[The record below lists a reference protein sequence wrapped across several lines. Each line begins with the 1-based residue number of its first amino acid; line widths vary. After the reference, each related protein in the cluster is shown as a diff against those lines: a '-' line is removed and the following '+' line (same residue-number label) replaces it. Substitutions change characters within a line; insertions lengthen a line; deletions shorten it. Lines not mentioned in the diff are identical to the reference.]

1 MSFRTALSGLNAAQ
15 TELNVTGNNIAN
27 ANTTGFKGS
36 RTEFVDVY
44 AASFLGV
51 SKATPGSGVRVS
63 SIAQDFSQGNI
74 SISSNN
80 LDMAVNGSGFFVLSD
95 NGSSVYSR
103 AGNFHLDRD
112 GYVVNSQ
119 NAKLQAYPS
128 STAGNYDTGVLAD
141 LKLLTAE
148 GVPSATTTL
157 TVGVNL
163 PASADQPV
171 AAFSANNPD
180 TYNASSSTVVYD
192 SLGSPHTTTMY
203 FRKDETTPPG
213 VNLWNTYVYTDG
225 TLVTSG
231 GASPVRLSFNSD
243 GTLATPQPIAF
254 NNYVP
259 TNGANPIAQSIN
271 FTATTQF
278 GSPFSVSSL
287 SQNGYSTGRLSGV
300 TIDGDGV
307 VSARYTNGQS
317 TTLGKVAMANF
328 ANNNGLNQLGNTNWG
343 ETYSSGDRILGEA
356 GRGTF
361 GLLQSGAQES
371 SNVDVAE
378 QLVGLIT
385 AQRNYQANAQVIST
399 ENQVSQTIINIR

>member
-15 TELNVTGNNIAN
+15 TDLNVTGNNIAN
-27 ANTTGFKGS
+27 SNTTGFKSS

-51 SKATPGSGVRVS
+51 SAATAGSGVRVS

-74 SISSNN
+74 AISANN
-80 LDMAVNGSGFFVLSD
+80 LDMAINGDGFFVLSD
-95 NGSSVYSR
+95 SGNDVYTR
-103 AGNFHLDRD
+103 AGNFHVDRD

-119 NAKLQAYPS
+119 DAKLQVYPA
-128 STAGNYDTGVLAD
+128 STAGNYDTGVLTD

-157 TVGVNL
+157 TVGLNL
-163 PASADQPV
+163 PASATEP
-171 AAFSANNPD
+171 ALPFAANNPD
-180 TYNASSSTVVYD
+180 TFNASSSTVIYD
-192 SLGSPHTTTMY
+192 SLGSSHTSTLY

-213 VNLWNTYVYTDG
+213 VNLWNAYLYTDG

-231 GASPVRLSFNSD
+231 GASPTQLSFNPD
-243 GTLATPQPIAF
+243 GSLATAQPIAF
-254 NNYVP
+254 DNYTP
-259 TNGANPIAQSIN
+259 TNGANAISQDVN
-271 FTATTQF
+271 FTSTTQF
-278 GSPFSVSSL
+278 GSPFSVNTL
-287 SQNGYSTGRLSGV
+287 SQDGFSTGRLSGIA
-300 TIDGDGV
+300 IDSDGV

-317 TTLGKVAMANF
+317 TTLGKIAMATF

-343 ETYSSGDRILGEA
+343 QTYTSGDRILGQA

-361 GLLQSGAQES
+361 GLLQSGAVES

-378 QLVGLIT
+378 QLIGLIT

>member
-15 TELNVTGNNIAN
+15 TDLNVTGNNIAN
-27 ANTTGFKGS
+27 ANTTGFKSS

-51 SKATPGSGVRVS
+51 SAATAGSGVRVS

-74 SISSNN
+74 AISANN
-80 LDMAVNGSGFFVLSD
+80 LDMAINGDGFFVLNDSGND
-95 NGSSVYSR
+95 VYSR
-103 AGNFHLDRD
+103 AGNFHVDRD

-119 NAKLQAYPS
+119 DAKLQVYPA
-128 STAGNYDTGVLAD
+128 STAGNYDTGVLTD

-157 TVGVNL
+157 QVGINL
-163 PASADQPV
+163 PASASEP
-171 AAFSANNPD
+171 AMPFAANNPD
-180 TYNASSSTVVYD
+180 TFNASSSTVIYD
-192 SLGSPHTTTMY
+192 SLGSSHTSTLY

-213 VNLWNTYVYTDG
+213 VNLWNAYLYTDG

-231 GASPVRLSFNSD
+231 GASPTQLSFNPD
-243 GTLATPQPIAF
+243 GTLATAQPIAF
-254 NNYVP
+254 DNYTP
-259 TNGANPIAQSIN
+259 TNGANAISQDVN
-271 FTATTQF
+271 FTSTTQF
-278 GSPFSVSSL
+278 GSPFSVNTL
-287 SQNGYSTGRLSGV
+287 SQDGFSTGRLSGIA
-300 TIDGDGV
+300 IDSDGV

-317 TTLGKVAMANF
+317 TTLGKVAMATF

-343 ETYSSGDRILGEA
+343 QTYTSGDRILGQA

-361 GLLQSGAQES
+361 GLLQSGAVES

-378 QLVGLIT
+378 QLIGLIT

>member
-15 TELNVTGNNIAN
+15 TDLNVTGNNIAN

-51 SKATPGSGVRVS
+51 SAATAGSGVRVS
-63 SIAQDFSQGNI
+63 SISQDFSQGNI
-74 SISSNN
+74 GFTTNN
-80 LDMAVNGSGFFVLSD
+80 LDMAINGDGFFVLND
-95 NGSSVYSR
+95 NGTNIYSR
-103 AGNFHLDRD
+103 AGNFHLDRN

-119 NAKLQAYPS
+119 DAKLQVFPAS
-128 STAGNYDTGVLAD
+128 SAGNYDTGVLAD
-141 LKLLTAE
+141 MQLLSAE
-148 GVPSATTTL
+148 GVPSATTAI
-157 TVGVNL
+157 TVGINL
-163 PASADQPV
+163 PAAVTEPT
-171 AAFSANNPD
+171 AAFASNNPD
-180 TYNASSSTVVYD
+180 TFNASSSTVIYD
-192 SLGSPHTTTMY
+192 SLGAAHTTTMF

-213 VNLWNTYVYTDG
+213 VNLWNAYVYTDG

-231 GASPVRLSFNSD
+231 GASPVQLSFNPD
-243 GTLATPQPIAF
+243 GTLATAQPMAF
-254 NNYVP
+254 DAYAP
-259 TNGANPIAQSIN
+259 GNGANSITQSFD
-271 FTATTQF
+271 FTATTQY
-278 GSPFSVSSL
+278 GSPFSVNSL
-287 SQNGYSTGRLSGV
+287 SQDGYSTGRLSGV
-300 TIDGDGV
+300 SIDPDGV

-317 TTLGKVAMANF
+317 TTLGKVALANF
-328 ANNNGLNQLGNTNWG
+328 ANNNGLNQLGNTSWG
-343 ETYSSGDRILGEA
+343 ETFASGDRVLGEA

-361 GLLQSGAQES
+361 GLLQSGAVEA

>member
-1 MSFRTALSGLNAAQ
+1 MTFRTALSGLNAAQ
-15 TELNVTGNNIAN
+15 TDLNVTGNNIAN

-51 SKATPGSGVRVS
+51 SDATAGSGVRVS

-74 SISSNN
+74 KISSNN
-80 LDMAVNGSGFFVLSD
+80 LDLAINGDGFFVMSD
-95 NGSSVYSR
+95 NGSTEYTR
-103 AGNFHLDRD
+103 AGNFHLDRS
-112 GYVVNSQ
+112 GYIVNSQ
-119 NAKLQAYPS
+119 DAKLQVYPAS
-128 STAGNYDTGVLAD
+128 SGGNYDTGVLAD

-157 TVGVNL
+157 QVGVNL
-163 PASADQPV
+163 PASARQP
-171 AAFSANNPD
+171 AIPFAANNPD
-180 TYNASSSTVVYD
+180 SYNASSSTVVYD
-192 SLGSPHTTTMY
+192 SLGSSHTSTMY

-213 VNLWNTYVYTDG
+213 VNLWNTYLYTDG

-231 GASPVRLSFNSD
+231 GASPVKLSFNSN
-243 GTLATPQPIAF
+243 GTLATAQPIAF
-254 NNYVP
+254 DAYTP
-259 TNGANPIAQSIN
+259 TNGANAISQSIN
-271 FTATTQF
+271 FTTTSQY
-278 GSPFSVSSL
+278 GSPFSVNTL
-287 SQNGYSTGRLSGV
+287 SQNGYSTGRLSGIA
-300 TIDGDGV
+300 IDTDGV

-317 TTLGKVAMANF
+317 TTLGKVAMATF
-328 ANNNGLNQLGNTNWG
+328 ANNNGLNQLGNTSWG
-343 ETYSSGDRILGEA
+343 QTYASGDRILGQA

-361 GLLQSGAQES
+361 GLLQSGAVES

-378 QLVGLIT
+378 QLIGLIS